1 MTKQNSPLVS
11 TIISVY
17 NGENY
22 LSEAIQSVINQEYP
36 HIDIIIID
44 DGSTDGSRGVAEQFG
59 PPVQY
64 YYQDNTGI
72 AAAKNHGIELSK
84 GDFLAF
90 LDADDLWIKNKI
102 KQQMDAFTIDS
113 TLDIVFSHVKQF
125 HSPELSIEEKQKIW
139 CPDELMPGYH
149 IGTMLIKRKSFF
161 KVGMFDTQWRRG
173 IFVNWYMRALE
184 IGLRKHMLP
193 DMHMWRRLHRT
204 NHGIV
209 NHDKSVDYIRMFK
222 ASLDRRRSQTS
233 DSI

>member
-11 TIISVY
+11 TIITVY

-22 LSEAIQSVINQEYP
+22 LSEAIQSVINQDYP

-44 DGSTDGSRGVAEQFG
+44 DGSTDGSRGVAQQFG

-64 YYQDNTGI
+64 YYQNNTGI
-72 AAAKNHGIELSK
+72 AAAKNHGIKLSK

-90 LDADDLWIKNKI
+90 LDADDLWTKNKI
-102 KQQMDAFTIDS
+102 RKQIKVFNEDP

-125 HSPELSIEEKQKIW
+125 YSPELSEEEKQKIR
-139 CPDELMPGYH
+139 CPDELMPGTSA
-149 IGTMLIKRKSFF
+149 GTMLIKRESFF
-161 KVGMFDTQWRRG
+161 KVGLFDSQWRRG
-173 IFVNWYMRALE
+173 IFVNWYMRASE
-184 IGLRKHMLP
+184 IGLRAHMLP

-209 NHDKSVDYIRMFK
+209 NHDKSSDYVRMLK
-222 ASLDRRRSQTS
+222 ASLDRRRSQAS
-233 DSI
+233 D

>member
-11 TIISVY
+11 TIITVY

-22 LSEAIQSVINQEYP
+22 LSEAIQSVINQDYP
-36 HIDIIIID
+36 HIDTIIID
-44 DGSTDGSRGVAEQFG
+44 DGSTDGSRGVAQQFV

-64 YYQDNTGI
+64 YYQNNTGI

-90 LDADDLWIKNKI
+90 LDADDLWTKNKI
-102 KQQMDAFTIDS
+102 QQQMKVFNEDP

-125 HSPELSIEEKQKIW
+125 HSSELSVEEKQKIW
-139 CPDELMPGYH
+139 CSDELMPG
-149 IGTMLIKRKSFF
+149 ISGGTMLIKRESFF
-161 KVGMFDTQWRRG
+161 KVGLFDTQWRRG
-173 IFVNWYMRALE
+173 IFVNWYMRASE
-184 IGLRKHMLP
+184 IGLRTHMLP

-209 NHDKSVDYIRMFK
+209 NHDKSSDYVRMLK
-222 ASLDRRRSQTS
+222 ASLDRRRS
-233 DSI
+233 